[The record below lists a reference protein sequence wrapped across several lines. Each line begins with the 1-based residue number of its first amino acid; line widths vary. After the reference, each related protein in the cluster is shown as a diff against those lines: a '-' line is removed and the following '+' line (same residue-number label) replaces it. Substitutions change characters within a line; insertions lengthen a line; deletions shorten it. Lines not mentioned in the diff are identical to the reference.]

1 MASTD
6 RIFVSPGVFTSE
18 KDLTFVTRQV
28 GVTTLG
34 ILGET
39 PKGPAFEPVF
49 INNYDEFIS
58 YFGSLDSEKFKG
70 TGYHKFEANYIAKS
84 FLTQTNQLYVS
95 RVLGI
100 SGYKA
105 GPAWCITLDSA
116 PDPATLTTVSTTEV
130 GTCVANG
137 LTASTCGG
145 VTGFTGSPCL
155 LSYSASTG
163 GSPVT
168 LTWDGGSEGTLLETL
183 YDAGE
188 ISSKFSS
195 IGTLSVGDEISDST
209 IRYIK
214 TGCDFEGATFV
225 MEIIEEGASDPGFV
239 TGCTSGTVTTYSA
252 TCYTEIDGSVIATLR
267 SRGDYG
273 SDQILDFTVSA
284 ATDAVM
290 ANTASIVTNPFAAF
304 SITGTTSAGIDFDY
318 TVSLDRT
325 KKNYLPGVFGS
336 EAQDKGTELWVEE
349 MYINVIEDLYDND
362 KVNGLD
368 ITFNGIEVGDT
379 HNLDDYEEKWKSGQ
393 SPYVLSELRG
403 NKIQR
408 LFKFITISD
417 GDAANQDV
425 KFSIV
430 NIKPDN
436 KTFDLLIRKF
446 YDNDDNVSTVEKYS
460 RISMDPAN
468 TGFIGRKIGTSDG
481 EFPLRSKYI
490 MVELAENYPKDGI
503 PAGFEGVVNRTYIG
517 DRNSAPPQIEYKTAY
532 QTGINVSKLRK
543 RYLGLNSLIGVD
555 QDFFDYKGIN
565 AVNFGDW
572 TGRTDGF
579 HLDKNALGA
588 EISAGDASYF
598 PNLQVGVSA
607 FTTDASLVGGPYE
620 KLSARKYTFAPY
632 GGYDGWDVYR
642 TQRTTTDDYTKTG
655 SKGALGLTQGT
666 FTTYTTSE
674 GDEGITSDYYTF
686 LEGIYTYNNPE
697 AVNINVFVTPGMDLR
712 DNIDLIGNAVDV
724 IENDRADSLYIIST
738 PDVDDDGFA
747 LTTDE
752 AVDIIE
758 DSGIDSN
765 YSATYWPWLQMN
777 DTENNQYVWLPPTLE
792 VVRNIALTDNVAF
805 PWFAAAGLNR
815 GTTNAIKARVKLTL
829 DQRDILYEGR
839 INPMATF
846 SDVGVVIWGNKTLQD
861 KETALN
867 RINVR
872 RLLLQARKLISAV
885 SIRLLF
891 EQNDDVVRNQF
902 LSLVN
907 PILDNIRKERGLIDF
922 RVVLD
927 DTPESID
934 RNELNGRIFI
944 KPTRSLEYISIE
956 FNITNTGASFDDI

>member
-34 ILGET
+34 LLGET

-49 INNYDEFIS
+49 ISNYDEFTS
-58 YFGSLDSEKFKG
+58 YFGFLNPEKFKEN
-70 TGYHKFEANYIAKS
+70 GYHKYELNYIAKS
-84 FLTQTNQLYVS
+84 FLTQTNQLYIS
-95 RVLGI
+95 RVLGV

-105 GPAWCITLDSA
+105 GNAWSITLDSA
-116 PDPATLTTVSTTEV
+116 EDPTTVASTAT
-130 GTCVANG
+130 GSTGG
-137 LTASTCGG
+137 LT
-145 VTGFTGSPCL
+145 
-155 LSYSASTG
+155 YSATTA

-168 LTWDGGSEGTLLETL
+168 MTFVDGNLQALF
-183 YDAGE
+183 DADE
-188 ISSKFSS
+188 ISSTFSAIGLADTGDTFS
-195 IGTLSVGDEISDST
+195 ITSPI
-209 IRYIK
+209 YIK
-214 TGCDFEGATFV
+214 TGCDFSGATFDMV
-225 MEIIEEGASDPGFV
+225 VTETGSGGTGFV
-239 TGCTSGTVTTYSA
+239 TGVTTGTVVTYTASCL
-252 TCYTEIDGSVIATLR
+252 TDIDGSVIATLR
-267 SRGDYG
+267 SRADYG
-273 SDQILDFTVSA
+273 SDQILDFEVSGS
-284 ATDAVM
+284 TDTVM
-290 ANTASIVTNPFAAF
+290 ANTDSITSDPFATF
-304 SITGTTSAGIDFDY
+304 SITGTASDSDTFSY
-318 TVSLDRT
+318 SVSMDKT

-336 EAQDKGTELWVEE
+336 KSQDKETELFVEE
-349 MYINVIEDLYDND
+349 IYTNALEDLYDDD
-362 KVNGLD
+362 KVRGLD
-368 ITFNGIEVGDT
+368 ITFNEIGEAT
-379 HNLDDYEEKWKSGQ
+379 ANNLDDYQEQWKSAS

-403 NKIQR
+403 NKLQR
-408 LFKFITISD
+408 LFRFVTISD
-417 GDAANQDV
+417 GDSANEDV
-425 KFSIV
+425 KFSII
-430 NIKPDN
+430 NIKPDD
-436 KTFDLLIRKF
+436 KTFDLAIRKF
-446 YDNDDNVSTVEKYS
+446 NDNDANMSIVEKFS
-460 RISMDPAN
+460 KISMDPEN
-468 TGFIGRKIGTSDG
+468 TGFVGRKIGTTDG
-481 EFPLRSKYI
+481 EYPLRSKYV
-490 MVELAENYPKDGI
+490 MVEMADSYPIDGF
-503 PAGFEGVVNRTYIG
+503 PGGFEGVLNREYIG
-517 DRNSAPPQIEYKTAY
+517 TRTSLPPQIEYKTEYGLLNA
-532 QTGINVSKLRK
+532 SKLRK
-543 RYLGLNSLIGVD
+543 TYLGLNTQIGID

-565 AVNFGDW
+565 NVNNGIW

-579 HLDKNALGA
+579 HMDVNALGA
-588 EISAGDASYF
+588 EISDGANSYF
-598 PNLQVGVSA
+598 PVLQVGISA

-620 KLSARKYTFAPY
+620 KLSARKFTYTSF

-642 TQRTTTDDYTKTG
+642 TERTNQDTYTKTG
-655 SKGALGLTQGT
+655 TKGAAGLLAGT

-674 GDEGITSDYYTF
+674 GDDGITSDYYTF
-686 LEGIYTYNNPE
+686 LEGLYTYNNPE
-697 AVNINVFVTPGMDLR
+697 AVNINVFASPGLDLS
-712 DNIDLIGNAVDV
+712 DQPGLIDNAVDI
-724 IENDRADSLYIIST
+724 IETDRADSLYIITT
-738 PDVDDDGFA
+738 PDVDDSGIA
-747 LTTDE
+747 ITEGE

-805 PWFAAAGLNR
+805 PWFASAGLNR

-829 DQRDILYEGR
+829 DQRDTLYEGR

>member
-34 ILGET
+34 LLGET

-49 INNYDEFIS
+49 ISNYDEFTS
-58 YFGSLDSEKFKG
+58 YFGFLNPEKFKEN
-70 TGYHKFEANYIAKS
+70 GYHKYELNYIAKS
-84 FLTQTNQLYVS
+84 FLTQTNQLYIS
-95 RVLGI
+95 RVLGV

-105 GPAWCITLDSA
+105 GNAWSITLDSA
-116 PDPATLTTVSTTEV
+116 EDPTTVASTAT
-130 GTCVANG
+130 GSTGG
-137 LTASTCGG
+137 LT
-145 VTGFTGSPCL
+145 
-155 LSYSASTG
+155 YSATTA

-168 LTWDGGSEGTLLETL
+168 MTFVDGNLQALF
-183 YDAGE
+183 DADE
-188 ISSKFSS
+188 ISSTFSAIGLADTGDTFS
-195 IGTLSVGDEISDST
+195 ITSPK
-209 IRYIK
+209 YIK
-214 TGCDFEGATFV
+214 TGCDFSGATFDMV
-225 MEIIEEGASDPGFV
+225 VTEAGSGGTGFV
-239 TGCTSGTVTTYSA
+239 TGVTTGTVVTYTASCL
-252 TCYTEIDGSVIATLR
+252 TDIDGSVIATLR
-267 SRGDYG
+267 SRADYG
-273 SDQILDFTVSA
+273 SDQILDFEVSGS
-284 ATDAVM
+284 TDTVM
-290 ANTASIVTNPFAAF
+290 ANTDSITSDPFATF
-304 SITGTTSAGIDFDY
+304 SITGTASDSDTFSY
-318 TVSLDRT
+318 SVSMDKT

-336 EAQDKGTELWVEE
+336 KSQDKETELFVEE
-349 MYINVIEDLYDND
+349 IYTNALEDLYDDD
-362 KVNGLD
+362 KVRGLD
-368 ITFNGIEVGDT
+368 ITFNEIGEAT
-379 HNLDDYEEKWKSGQ
+379 ANNLDDYQEQWKSAS

-403 NKIQR
+403 NKLQR
-408 LFKFITISD
+408 LFRFVTISD
-417 GDAANQDV
+417 GDSANEDV
-425 KFSIV
+425 KFSII
-430 NIKPDN
+430 NIKPDD
-436 KTFDLLIRKF
+436 KTFDLAIRKF
-446 YDNDDNVSTVEKYS
+446 NDNDANMSIVEKFS
-460 RISMDPAN
+460 RISMDPEN
-468 TGFIGRKIGTSDG
+468 TGFVGRKIGTTDG
-481 EFPLRSKYI
+481 EYPLRSKYV
-490 MVELAENYPKDGI
+490 MVEMADSYPIDGF
-503 PAGFEGVVNRTYIG
+503 PGGFEGVLNREYIG
-517 DRNSAPPQIEYKTAY
+517 TRTSLPPQIEYKTEYGLLNA
-532 QTGINVSKLRK
+532 SKLRK
-543 RYLGLNSLIGVD
+543 TYLGLNTQIGID

-565 AVNFGDW
+565 NVNSGVW

-579 HLDKNALGA
+579 HMDVNALGA
-588 EISAGDASYF
+588 EISDGANSYF
-598 PNLQVGVSA
+598 PVLQVGISA

-620 KLSARKYTFAPY
+620 KLSARKFTYTSF

-642 TQRTTTDDYTKTG
+642 TERTNQDTYTKTG
-655 SKGALGLTQGT
+655 TKGAAGLLAGT

-674 GDEGITSDYYTF
+674 GDDGITSDYYTF
-686 LEGIYTYNNPE
+686 LEGLYTYNNPE
-697 AVNINVFVTPGMDLR
+697 AVNINVFASPGLDLS
-712 DNIDLIGNAVDV
+712 DQPGLIDNAVDI
-724 IENDRADSLYIIST
+724 IETDRADSLYIITT
-738 PDVDDDGFA
+738 PDVDDSGIA
-747 LTTDE
+747 ITEGE

-805 PWFAAAGLNR
+805 PWFASAGLNR

-829 DQRDILYEGR
+829 DQRDTLYEGR

>member
-28 GVTTLG
+28 GVTSLG
-34 ILGET
+34 LLGET

-49 INNYDEFIS
+49 ISNYDEFTS
-58 YFGSLDSEKFKG
+58 YFGPLNSEKFKG
-70 TGYHKFEANYIAKS
+70 NGYHKYELNYIAKS

-95 RVLGI
+95 RVLGV

-105 GPAWCITLDSA
+105 GNAWSITLDSA
-116 PDPATLTTVSTTEV
+116 EDPTTVASTAT
-130 GTCVANG
+130 GATGG
-137 LTASTCGG
+137 LT
-145 VTGFTGSPCL
+145 
-155 LSYSASTG
+155 YSATTA

-168 LTWDGGSEGTLLETL
+168 MTFVDANLQAL
-183 YDAGE
+183 YDADE
-188 ISSKFSS
+188 ISSTFSAIGLAETGDTFS
-195 IGTLSVGDEISDST
+195 ITSPK
-209 IRYIK
+209 YIK
-214 TGCDFEGATFV
+214 TGCDFSGATFDMV
-225 MEIIEEGASDPGFV
+225 VTEAGSGGTGFV
-239 TGCTSGTVTTYSA
+239 TGVTTGTVVTFTAS
-252 TCYTEIDGSVIATLR
+252 CLSDIDGSVIATLR
-267 SRGDYG
+267 SRAGYG
-273 SDQILDFTVSA
+273 SDQILDFEVSGGTDTEMTDTTSITSDPF
-284 ATDAVM
+284 ATFTISG
-290 ANTASIVTNPFAAF
+290 TASDSDTF
-304 SITGTTSAGIDFDY
+304 SYS
-318 TVSLDRT
+318 VSMDKT

-336 EAQDKGTELWVEE
+336 KAQDKETELFVEE
-349 MYINVIEDLYDND
+349 IYTNALEDLYDD
-362 KVNGLD
+362 GKVRGLD
-368 ITFNGIEVGDT
+368 ITFNAISADST
-379 HNLDDYEEKWKSGQ
+379 NNLDDYQEQWKSAS

-403 NKIQR
+403 NKLQR
-408 LFKFITISD
+408 LFRFVTISD
-417 GDAANQDV
+417 GDSANEDV
-425 KFSIV
+425 KFSII
-430 NIKPDN
+430 NIKPDE
-436 KTFDLLIRKF
+436 KTFDLAIRKF
-446 YDNDDNVSTVEKYS
+446 YDNDANMSIVEKFS
-460 RISMDPAN
+460 KISMDPAN
-468 TGFIGRKIGTSDG
+468 TGFIGRKIGTTDG
-481 EFPLRSKYI
+481 EYPLRSKYV
-490 MVELAENYPKDGI
+490 MVEMADNYPINGF
-503 PAGFEGVVNRTYIG
+503 PGGFEGVLNREYIG
-517 DRNSAPPQIEYKTAY
+517 TRTSLPPQIEYKTEYGLLNA
-532 QTGINVSKLRK
+532 SKLRK
-543 RYLGLNSLIGVD
+543 TYLGLNTEIGVD

-565 AVNFGDW
+565 NVNSGVW

-579 HLDKNALGA
+579 HMDVNALGA
-588 EISAGDASYF
+588 EISDGANSYF
-598 PNLQVGVSA
+598 PVLQVGISA

-620 KLSARKYTFAPY
+620 KLSARKFTYTSF

-642 TQRTTTDDYTKTG
+642 TERTNQDNYTKTG
-655 SKGALGLTQGT
+655 SNGAAGLLAGT
-666 FTTYTTSE
+666 FTPYTTSE
-674 GDEGITSDYYTF
+674 GDDGITSDYYTF
-686 LEGIYTYNNPE
+686 LEGLYTYNNPE
-697 AVNINVFVTPGMDLR
+697 AVNINVFASPGLDLS
-712 DNIDLIGNAVDV
+712 DQPGLIDSAVDI
-724 IENDRADSLYIIST
+724 IETDRADSLYIVTT
-738 PDVDDDGFA
+738 PDVDDDGIA
-747 LTTDE
+747 ITPDD
-752 AVDIIE
+752 AVSIIE

-829 DQRDILYEGR
+829 DQRDTLYEGR